1 MNHVRSLLRL
11 LTGHIKPEQEQ
22 NIVDIQITGLTLD
35 SRNISSGMLF
45 VALQGTQ
52 QHGIAYAKKAESL
65 GAVAVIWERVD
76 GIDLPELSVPL
87 IAIDQLSAK
96 LGDIANRFYGNA
108 SHELNI
114 IGITGTDG
122 KTSVSHFLAQSLNAQ
137 GENHCAVIG
146 TLGIGLPDQLEKA
159 SHTTPDVITVH
170 DILAKQKQAGIKT
183 VAMEVS
189 SHALDQGRVN
199 GVQFDTA
206 ILTNLTRDHL
216 DYHGT
221 IEAYAAAKEK
231 LFYWQGLKN
240 IVVNTDDAMGLRLA
254 KELADKDITIFAY
267 GFTEQKGLSDKLQK
281 IQVKQAQF
289 DYRGIVADIVTPI
302 GESVLIA
309 PILAK
314 FNLSNLLAVLSALIA
329 MGYSLDDALNRIK
342 QVHTVAGR
350 MERVANKT
358 VSNAP
363 LIVVDF
369 AHTPGALKQAL
380 LASREHSDKRL
391 ICVFGCGGDR
401 DKGKRPLMAAIAE
414 QLADQVFVTD
424 DNPRTENPV
433 NIFADI
439 KQGFKQADKVI
450 FEHNRQTAIQLAITS
465 AQQGDV
471 VLIAGKGHEN
481 VQIINNKKYPF
492 DDRVV
497 AKQALEKVA

>member
-189 SHALDQGRVN
+189 SHA
-199 GVQFDTA
+199 
-206 ILTNLTRDHL
+206 
-216 DYHGT
+216 
-221 IEAYAAAKEK
+221 
-231 LFYWQGLKN
+231 
-240 IVVNTDDAMGLRLA
+240 
-254 KELADKDITIFAY
+254 
-267 GFTEQKGLSDKLQK
+267 
-281 IQVKQAQF
+281 
-289 DYRGIVADIVTPI
+289 
-302 GESVLIA
+302 
-309 PILAK
+309 
-314 FNLSNLLAVLSALIA
+314 
-329 MGYSLDDALNRIK
+329 
-342 QVHTVAGR
+342 
-350 MERVANKT
+350 
-358 VSNAP
+358 
-363 LIVVDF
+363 
-369 AHTPGALKQAL
+369 
-380 LASREHSDKRL
+380 
-391 ICVFGCGGDR
+391 
-401 DKGKRPLMAAIAE
+401 
-414 QLADQVFVTD
+414 
-424 DNPRTENPV
+424 
-433 NIFADI
+433 
-439 KQGFKQADKVI
+439 
-450 FEHNRQTAIQLAITS
+450 
-465 AQQGDV
+465 
-471 VLIAGKGHEN
+471 
-481 VQIINNKKYPF
+481 
-492 DDRVV
+492 
-497 AKQALEKVA
+497 